1 MYHTSMETLTVSVLF
16 LSLLAIFGIDASR
29 KRREF
34 LQKFCQENLVP
45 ETVKARERLS
55 KRA

>member
-1 MYHTSMETLTVSVLF
+1 METILQSVVFVSMV
-16 LSLLAIFGIDASR
+16 IVFGVDATR

-34 LQKFCQENLVP
+34 LRKQ
-45 ETVKARERLS
+45 

>member
-1 MYHTSMETLTVSVLF
+1 METILPSVIFVSLVF
-16 LSLLAIFGIDASR
+16 VFGVDANR

-34 LQKFCQENLVP
+34 LK
-45 ETVKARERLS
+45 KH

>member
-1 MYHTSMETLTVSVLF
+1 METILPSVIF
-16 LSLLAIFGIDASR
+16 LSMIIVFSVDASR

-34 LQKFCQENLVP
+34 LK
-45 ETVKARERLS
+45 KH

>member
-1 MYHTSMETLTVSVLF
+1 METILPSVIF
-16 LSLLAIFGIDASR
+16 LSMIIVFSVDATR

-34 LQKFCQENLVP
+34 LK
-45 ETVKARERLS
+45 KH

>member
-1 MYHTSMETLTVSVLF
+1 MRIYPLEINMETILQSVVFVSMV
-16 LSLLAIFGIDASR
+16 IVFGVDATR

-34 LQKFCQENLVP
+34 LRKQ
-45 ETVKARERLS
+45 

>member
-1 MYHTSMETLTVSVLF
+1 MEIIMETILQSVVFVSMIVV
-16 LSLLAIFGIDASR
+16 FGVDATR

-34 LQKFCQENLVP
+34 LRKQ
-45 ETVKARERLS
+45 

>member
-1 MYHTSMETLTVSVLF
+1 METILPSVIFVSMV
-16 LSLLAIFGIDASR
+16 IVFGFDATR

-34 LQKFCQENLVP
+34 LK
-45 ETVKARERLS
+45 KH

>member
-1 MYHTSMETLTVSVLF
+1 MEINMETILQSV
-16 LSLLAIFGIDASR
+16 IFISMIVVFGVDATR

-34 LQKFCQENLVP
+34 LRKH
-45 ETVKARERLS
+45 

>member
-1 MYHTSMETLTVSVLF
+1 MRIYPMEIIMETILQSV
-16 LSLLAIFGIDASR
+16 IFISMIVVFGVDATH

-34 LQKFCQENLVP
+34 LRKQ
-45 ETVKARERLS
+45 